1 MRIFV
6 EKGERL
12 GKMQTWLMSTE
23 TSDARGWFGDTM
35 EDAIKRFE
43 EDTGFNA
50 KEVYERVGDKYV
62 ERK

>member
-12 GKMQTWLMSTE
+12 GKMQTWLISTE

-35 EDAIKRFE
+35 EGAIINQKNRCLK
-43 EDTGFNA
+43 G
-50 KEVYERVGDKYV
+50 ERNGNCD
-62 ERK
+62 ERGI